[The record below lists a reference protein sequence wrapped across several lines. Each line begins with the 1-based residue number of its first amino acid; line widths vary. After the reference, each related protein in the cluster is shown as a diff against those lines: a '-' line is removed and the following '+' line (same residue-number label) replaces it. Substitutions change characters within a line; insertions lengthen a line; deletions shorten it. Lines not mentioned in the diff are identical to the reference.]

1 MNTRSPC
8 VHTGR
13 TNLAW
18 NKLPVVVLL
27 EESAAHIG
35 NNTTGSWKRSAISA
49 GIMRLFR

>member
-13 TNLAW
+13 TNLPW
-18 NKLPVVVLL
+18 NQLPVVVLL

-35 NNTTGSWKRSAISA
+35 HIPTGRWKRSAISA
-49 GIMRLFR
+49 GN